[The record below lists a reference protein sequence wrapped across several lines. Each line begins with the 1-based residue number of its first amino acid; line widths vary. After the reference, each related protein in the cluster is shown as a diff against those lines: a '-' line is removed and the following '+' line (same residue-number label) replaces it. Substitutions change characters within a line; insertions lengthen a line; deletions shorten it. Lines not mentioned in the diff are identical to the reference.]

1 MSDLFNFA
9 EFDVGSHV
17 GRRRTLAETILAA
30 HEHLRGAPLQ
40 IFLSSPRGGGLRL
53 ADAELAAAAA
63 AVAAVGARLY
73 VHAPYTINLCRSA
86 EAPPLLVATLRAAAA
101 IGARGVVVHVG
112 KSVGLANAAANMRAS
127 FAAAAAEATAQ
138 CPLLL
143 ETPAGQGTETLT
155 GPDEFFGFVAD
166 ANAVSASVS
175 ASASVSV
182 SASVSAS
189 ASASV
194 SSSASSSASSSV
206 GICVDTC
213 HVFACGH
220 DPVEYVKKA
229 VATGL
234 LRLVHFNDS
243 QGACGSCVDRHA
255 SAGTGRIGA
264 GPLRE
269 VAHVCRDAAIDMLV
283 E

>member
-17 GRRRTLAETILAA
+17 GRRRTLAETISAA
-30 HEHLRGAPLQ
+30 HAHLRGAPLQ

-53 ADAELAAAAA
+53 ADAELAEAAG
-63 AVAAVGARLY
+63 AVAALGARLY

-86 EAPPLLVATLRAAAA
+86 AAPPLLVATLRAAAA

-112 KSVGLANAAANMRAS
+112 KSVGLADAAANMRAS

-155 GPDEFFGFVAD
+155 DPDEFFGFVAA
-166 ANAVSASVS
+166 ANA
-175 ASASVSV
+175 
-182 SASVSAS
+182 
-189 ASASV
+189 
-194 SSSASSSASSSV
+194 SSPV

-229 VATGL
+229 IGTGL

-269 VAHVCRDAAIDMLV
+269 VAHVCRDAAVDMLV